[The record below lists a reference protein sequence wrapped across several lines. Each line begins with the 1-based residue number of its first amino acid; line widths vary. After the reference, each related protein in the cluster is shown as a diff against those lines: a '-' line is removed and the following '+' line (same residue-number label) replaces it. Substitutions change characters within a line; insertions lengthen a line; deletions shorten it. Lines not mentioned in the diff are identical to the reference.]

1 MENQKED
8 TPLRSGNGRRLILFP
23 LPLQGH
29 INPMLQLADIL
40 HSKGSFS
47 ITVVHTR
54 FNSPTASKFP
64 HFTFVPISDGL
75 SETEA
80 STADFIALMS
90 KLNINLVAP
99 LRDCLAGLLSSDDVS
114 EEPSSRPPIACL
126 ITDAIWHFSQSVA
139 DELEIPRIVLR
150 TSSVSS
156 FLVFAAFPLLREKG
170 YLSKQGDQLES
181 PVVELPP
188 LKVKDLNLSTI
199 TTRDPEDLHKLL
211 GGMVREIKASS
222 GLIFNTSEEL
232 EHPALITARQDFPVP
247 IFPLGPFH
255 KRVSGISSTTSLL
268 VQDTSSISWLDTQAP
283 KSVLY
288 VSFGSIAAM
297 EAEEFLEMA
306 WGLANSN
313 LPFLWVVRPGSVRGS
328 EWFEPLPDGVT
339 AAISG
344 GGRGY
349 IVKWAPQREVLAH
362 PATGGFWTHNGWN
375 STLESI
381 CEGVPMI
388 CSPFFGDQMVN
399 ARYVSEVWGLGLRLG
414 REGGMMRGAV
424 EKMTRR
430 VMVERE
436 GDEMRERILG
446 LKQKMKICVEHGG
459 SSQRY
464 TESLITYILS
474 F

>member
-8 TPLRSGNGRRLILFP
+8 TQFSSGNGRRQRRRQLILFP

-40 HSKGSFS
+40 HSKGGFS
-47 ITVVHTR
+47 ITVIHTR
-54 FNSPTASKFP
+54 FNSPAASKFP

-80 STADFIALMS
+80 STADVITLIS

-99 LRDCLAGLLSSDDVS
+99 LRDCLAGLLLSDDVS
-114 EEPSSRPPIACL
+114 EEPSPRPPIVCL
-126 ITDAIWHFSQSVA
+126 ITDAMWHFSQSVA
-139 DELEIPRIVLR
+139 NEFEIPRIVLR

-156 FLVFAAFPLLREKG
+156 FLVFAAFPLLRERG
-170 YLSKQGDQLES
+170 YLSKQEDQLES

-188 LKVKDLNLSTI
+188 LKVKDLPTI
-199 TTRDPEDLHKLL
+199 TTRDSEDVHKLIE
-211 GGMVREIKASS
+211 GMVREIKASS
-222 GLIFNTSEEL
+222 GLIFNSSEEL

-268 VQDTSSISWLDTQAP
+268 AQDTSFISWLDTQAP
-283 KSVLY
+283 
-288 VSFGSIAAM
+288 
-297 EAEEFLEMA
+297 
-306 WGLANSN
+306 NN

-328 EWFEPLPDGVT
+328 EWFEPLPDEVT

-344 GGRGY
+344 GGRGPRGF
-349 IVKWAPQREVLAH
+349 IVKWAPQQEVLAH

-399 ARYVSEVWGLGLRLG
+399 ARYVSEVWGIGLRLG
-414 REGGMMRGAV
+414 REGGMVRGAV

-436 GDEMRERILG
+436 GEEMRERIFG
-446 LKQKMKICVEHGG
+446 LKEKMKICVEHGG

-464 TESLITYILS
+464 TESLIAYILS